1 MRTIN
6 LNEDEVYTLFRL
18 LYNQTEDL
26 QHKIDYFRRSD
37 KNMIADSYQSE
48 LNILDAI
55 GKKVMHSRPEMIID
69 AKLKMK
75 EDEADNY

>member
-18 LYNQTEDL
+18 IYNQTEDL
-26 QHKIDYFRRSD
+26 QDKINYFRRSD

-48 LNILDAI
+48 LNVLDTI
-55 GKKVMHSRPEMIID
+55 GKKVMHSRSPIEAD
-69 AKLKMK
+69 SKLKMK